1 MKQIIILIAILTLL
15 SCSNASD
22 TKTSYMETKEY
33 KERLAAYKP
42 IDLGIV
48 YIEPVEHKLRNRSL
62 KRKWSKQ
69 W

>member
-15 SCSNASD
+15 SCSKAND
-22 TKTSYMETKEY
+22 TKKEPEQIRYY
-33 KERLAAYKP
+33 KERMMRYN
-42 IDLGIV
+42 ISDLGIV

-62 KRKWSKQ
+62 KRKWGKQ